1 MDFDHR
7 FSSLRGE
14 YREWLRSNELEP
26 GEVPEPPRDAEPV
39 EQQRMRPVPRPL
51 VRLGDFLPP
60 YRKAS

>member
-26 GEVPEPPRDAEPV
+26 GEVPEPQRDAEAD
-39 EQQRMRPVPRPL
+39 ESQRMRPVPRPL
-51 VRLGDFLPP
+51 ARLGDFLPQ